1 MKKLIL
7 SFLFFAIALICYAQ
21 EPSGEDF
28 RKMQEM
34 LLMYQRKIDALE
46 AKQRNDSIAL
56 ANTSQSLQGFR
67 DKLGVKPK
75 GEWDLVKN
83 NQINVVGF
91 YKVFNNKLNLLS
103 SYETIESY
111 NNHIK
116 GITNPQSKELGFS
129 IQDIV
134 KELMNTYITKDKQVA
149 NNAKSSEKEAA
160 ATYNA
165 ENSRMRSF
173 VDVILNPVGDMIG
186 TATGLTSIVG
196 VTKNLITFIAG
207 SAMQRKEIDVQNVVK
222 FNQELEKYMNF
233 YGKLENARNTYD
245 FALSH
250 TKNDISLMHGKLKE
264 HIVANAK
271 ALKIS
276 VREQK
281 NEESVG
287 DYLNY
292 ILNDFYT
299 EDAVRNYFSQLEN
312 NGGDYEKLIK
322 GNSQLVLV
330 NNSLDDVVVLYK
342 EFDYLYNIS
351 YISTFSTYNT
361 EVIKSL
367 EYALANQLNKKES
380 QDQSISKSLTKFKT
394 LESDALKKMN
404 TAINFT
410 ELVNSLKKVEYR
422 YKIL

>member
-1 MKKLIL
+1 MVLT
-7 SFLFFAIALICYAQ
+7 CYAQ
-21 EPSGEDF
+21 EPNNEDF
-28 RKMQEM
+28 KKMQEM
-34 LLMYQRKIDALE
+34 LLMYKQKIDALE

-56 ANTSQSLQGFR
+56 ANANQSLQGFR

-83 NQINVVGF
+83 NQIYVVDF

-129 IQDIV
+129 IQEIV
-134 KELMNTYITKDKQVA
+134 KELLNTYITKDKQVA
-149 NNAKSSEKEAA
+149 NNAKSSEKAA
-160 ATYNA
+160 AAAYNS
-165 ENSRMRSF
+165 ENNRMRNF
-173 VDVILNPVGDMIG
+173 VDLILNPLGDMVG
-186 TATGLTSIVG
+186 TATGLTSVVG
-196 VTKNLITFIAG
+196 IAKNLITFIAS
-207 SAMQRKEIDVQNVVK
+207 SAMQRKEIDIQNVIK
-222 FNQELEKYMNF
+222 FNQELDKYMSF

-264 HIVANAK
+264 YIVANAK
-271 ALKIS
+271 ALKINI
-276 VREQK
+276 REQK
-281 NEESVG
+281 SDESVG

-292 ILNDFYT
+292 IFNDTYT
-299 EDAVRNYFSQLEN
+299 EDAVRNYFSQLESN
-312 NGGDYEKLIK
+312 NNDYEKLIK
-322 GNSQLVLV
+322 NNSQLVLV

-351 YISTFSTYNT
+351 YVSTFSNYNS
-361 EVIKSL
+361 EIIKAL
-367 EYALANQLNKKES
+367 EFALVNQLNKKES
-380 QDQSISKSLTKFKT
+380 QNQAISKSLAKFKE
-394 LESDALKKMN
+394 LESEALKKMN

-410 ELVNSLKKVEYR
+410 ELANSLKKVEYR